1 MRAPPLPLAPG
12 VELRIN
18 GQLLVVRSISPT
30 GEVKLECPVRL
41 TTLSFAL
48 SELVSMRMA
57 GNLVPV
63 HAPPV
68 THQVSGVP
76 RRGLL
81 QPAMRERVTRRM
93 AYGQAAL
100 QQYPVGPKSERLKRL
115 IAEVAERIGD
125 SCPPSPHSVYRW
137 VRRCVASDYNTAVF
151 MQDGDV
157 TRTRRPRKMTDD
169 VSSTLRE
176 HIQILLGSN
185 KGATLHGITNL
196 ALAKTA
202 KDLGYIQFKTKEG
215 VSFLVD
221 DYLQAEQ
228 AQPKSLA
235 ALETTRTQSRQ
246 RGLGE
251 QR

>member
-18 GQLLVVRSISPT
+18 GQLLVVRSMSPT

-57 GNLVPV
+57 GTLVPV

-76 RRGLL
+76 KRGLL

-93 AYGQAAL
+93 AYGQAAV
-100 QQYPVGPKSERLKRL
+100 QQYPVGPKSERMKRL
-115 IAEVAERIGD
+115 IAEVAARIGD
-125 SCPPSPHSVYRW
+125 SRPPSPHAVYRW
-137 VRRCVASDYNTAVF
+137 VRRYVASDYNTAVF
-151 MQDGDV
+151 MQDADV
-157 TRTRRPRKMTDD
+157 TRTRRPRKLTDD

-176 HIQILLGSN
+176 HIQVLLGSS

-202 KDLGYIQFKTKEG
+202 KDLGYIQFRTKEG
-215 VSFLVD
+215 VPFLVD
-221 DYLQAEQ
+221 EYLQTEQ
-228 AQPKSLA
+228 ARLNELA
-235 ALETTRTQSRQ
+235 ALEANKALGRQ
-246 RGLGE
+246 LALGE